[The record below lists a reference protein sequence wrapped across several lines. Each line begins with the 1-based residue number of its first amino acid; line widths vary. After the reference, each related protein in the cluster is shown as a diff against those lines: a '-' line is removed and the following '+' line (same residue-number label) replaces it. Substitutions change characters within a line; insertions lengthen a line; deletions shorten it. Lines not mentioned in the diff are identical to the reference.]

1 MLTGVLHI
9 QTLYNCKREK
19 MSKISKSKV
28 CHCNTS
34 TFLIKWEPRVYRTAP
49 LGGYKGPAKASKRCN
64 LSSACPRVL
73 STMSMPQ
80 TPPRG
85 NVWKVSWPHAH
96 MTSAGF
102 FGSERAEC
110 PALSYF
116 WLAELLALSICMN
129 PATLQKNFGHS
140 YLQTSQTRALCP
152 LPLTSILPLK
162 DDRAPG
168 I

>member
-1 MLTGVLHI
+1 
-9 QTLYNCKREK
+9 
-19 MSKISKSKV
+19 MSKISESKV
-28 CHCNTS
+28 CHCHTS
-34 TFLIKWEPRVYRTAP
+34 TFLIKWEPRASQTAP
-49 LGGYKGPAKASKRCN
+49 LGGYEGAAKASRRCN

-73 STMSMPQ
+73 STMSMPE
-80 TPPRG
+80 TPPQG

-110 PALSYF
+110 PTLSYF

-129 PATLQKNFGHS
+129 PATLQKNFGHL
-140 YLQTSQTRALCP
+140 YLQTCYSGAYQPTASQTRALCS
-152 LPLTSILPLK
+152 LPFTSILSLK
-162 DDRAPG
+162 VDRAAE